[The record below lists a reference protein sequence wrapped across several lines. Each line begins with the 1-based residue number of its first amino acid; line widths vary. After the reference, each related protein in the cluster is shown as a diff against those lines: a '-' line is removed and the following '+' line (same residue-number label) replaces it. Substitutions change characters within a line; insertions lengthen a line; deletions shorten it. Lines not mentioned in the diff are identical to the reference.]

1 MSAQF
6 LPVGWPESSDWTSR
20 LESHFSDDGFQAL
33 CKFVEQERATQTIFP
48 APEDVFTA
56 FETPF
61 AETKVVILGQ
71 DPYHGP
77 GQAHGLSFSVRDSIS
92 EDGQLLPTKLPPS
105 LKNIFKELAS
115 DLGGDWDGLPAS
127 GDLTSWAQQGVF
139 LLNTVLT
146 VRSGEANSHRKR
158 GWEKFT
164 DHVIVQLNQR
174 TQGLVFILWGKPAE
188 KKTKL
193 IDSDR
198 HAVITS
204 AHPSPLSA
212 HRGFFGSKPFSRCN
226 EALTQFGH
234 PEILWNTPTAYC
246 AENSRLKMGNTDS

>member
-1 MSAQF
+1 MNSQF
-6 LPVGWPESSDWTSR
+6 LPVGWPESSDWTAK
-20 LESHFSDDGFQAL
+20 LESYFSNDQFQTL
-33 CKFVEQERATQTIFP
+33 CEFVEHERATQTIYP
-48 APEDVFTA
+48 ASEDVFAA
-56 FETPF
+56 FKTPF

-77 GQAHGLSFSVRDSIS
+77 GQAHGLSFSVRQSS
-92 EDGQLLPTKLPPS
+92 STDGKSKPKFPPS

-115 DLGGDWDGLPAS
+115 DFGEGSLPES
-127 GDLTSWAQQGVF
+127 GDLTFWAKQGVF

-158 GWEKFT
+158 GWEQFT

-174 TQGLVFILWGKPAE
+174 PEGLVFILWGKSAE
-188 KKTKL
+188 NKTKL
-193 IDSDR
+193 IDCDR
-198 HAVITS
+198 HVVIAS

-226 EALTQFGH
+226 EALLKLGH
-234 PEILWNTPTAYC
+234 SQIQWMPAQ
-246 AENSRLKMGNTDS
+246 A

>member
-6 LPVGWPESSDWTSR
+6 LPVGWPESSDWTAK
-20 LESHFSDDGFQAL
+20 LESHFADEEFQKL
-33 CKFVEQERATQTIFP
+33 CKFVEDERATQTIYP
-48 APEDVFTA
+48 APADVFNA
-56 FETPF
+56 FRTQY

-77 GQAHGLSFSVRDSIS
+77 GQAHGLSFSVRDSS
-92 EDGQLLPTKLPPS
+92 SQTAGGQSQRIKFPPS

-115 DLGGDWDGLPAS
+115 DLGEDSDGLPTS

-158 GWEKFT
+158 GWEQFT
-164 DHVIVQLNQR
+164 DHVIAQLNQR
-174 TQGLVFILWGKPAE
+174 TQGLVFILWGKSAE

-193 IDSDR
+193 IDCDR

-204 AHPSPLSA
+204 PHPSPLSA

-226 EALTQFGH
+226 EALAQFGH
-234 PEILWNTPTAYC
+234 PEIQWNIP
-246 AENSRLKMGNTDS
+246 L